1 MSEAVQISS
10 FDCTSLLFQ
19 YGGSIQQGQL
29 LHYAAQRKSMDRLQ
43 VVNLILSKNP
53 PIDEVKFQSTPG
65 IYTMYAAFGLG
76 TPISYA
82 TREGHLDVVKRLVEK
97 GADPHIVDSRGQL
110 PVDAAK
116 SRGHMDVVTYLQ
128 SLPDPKDAKLVL
140 Q

>member
-1 MSEAVQISS
+1 L
-10 FDCTSLLFQ
+10 SLKVDTHIYL
-19 YGGSIQQGQL
+19 GSGSKRSNSDPTL
-29 LHYAAQRKSMDRLQ
+29 AWF
-43 VVNLILSKNP
+43 IL
-53 PIDEVKFQSTPG
+53 TPG

-82 TREGHLDVVKRLVEK
+82 AREGHLDVVKRLVEK

-128 SLPDPKDAKLVL
+128 SLPDPKDPKLVHFVDSH
-140 Q
+140 QWKDF